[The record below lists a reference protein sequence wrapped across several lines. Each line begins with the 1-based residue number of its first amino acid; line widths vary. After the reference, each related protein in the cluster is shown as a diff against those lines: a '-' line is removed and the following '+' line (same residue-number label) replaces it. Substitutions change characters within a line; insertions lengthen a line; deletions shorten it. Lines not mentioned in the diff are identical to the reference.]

1 MGAPTPVT
9 YAAPSV
15 SYVEAPA
22 PVTYAAP
29 APMTYTAA
37 PVTYA
42 ASATVAAPEP
52 VVVEAAPA
60 LEAVPAPVAYAAAPA
75 PVTYAA
81 PTNSLPTAESMVAY
95 PAGSVVYQTVHPPV
109 TKTETVSVPAVTA
122 KKVAS
127 KKSKKV
133 SKNKSGCC

>member
-1 MGAPTPVT
+1 MG
-9 YAAPSV
+9 
-15 SYVEAPA
+15 
-22 PVTYAAP
+22 
-29 APMTYTAA
+29 
-37 PVTYA
+37 
-42 ASATVAAPEP
+42 APEP

-60 LEAVPAPVAYAAAPA
+60 LEAVPAPV
-75 PVTYAA
+75 TYAA
-81 PTNSLPTAESMVAY
+81 PTYSLPTLESMVYTQPTAYSLPTAESMVAY

-133 SKNKSGCC
+133 SKKKSGCC